1 MTTIAVD
8 AMGSDHAPQVEV
20 EGAVL
25 AARDYGV
32 AVQLVGQ
39 PALLERHL
47 ARHNADSL
55 PISIV
60 PAADVIAMDES
71 PVKALRR
78 KPGAS
83 VRLTAL
89 QVREGRAQGMVS
101 AGNTGAAMATAKME
115 LGTLPGVD
123 RPALASVFPTKR
135 GTPAVLVDVGANVDC
150 RPQHLHQF
158 AIMGEVYYRV
168 MFGVARPRVGLL
180 SIGEEATKGNEVV
193 RETHKRLKETPLGF
207 DFVGNVEGRDLVRH
221 AADVVVCDAVLGN
234 VTIKFF
240 EGLSTF
246 IFDLV
251 EGEFRRPP
259 FGPLAY
265 LLMRGGIRRMR
276 TVFDYEKL
284 GGSPLLGVRG
294 TVIITHGRAR
304 ARMVSYA
311 LEVGAAAARARIPER
326 IAETFGHSA
335 GRAAT
340 AGEAA
345 S

>member
-47 ARHNADSL
+47 ARQNANSL

-60 PAADVIAMDES
+60 PASDVIAMDES

-78 KPGAS
+78 KPEAS

-89 QVREGRAQGMVS
+89 QVREGKAQGMVS
-101 AGNTGAAMATAKME
+101 AGNTGAAMAAAKME

-193 RETHKRLKETPLGF
+193 RETHKRLKETPLSF
-207 DFVGNVEGRDLVRH
+207 DFVGNVEGRDLYGG
-221 AADVVVCDAVLGN
+221 DVHVIVCDGFIGN
-234 VTIKFF
+234 VALKIS
-240 EGLSTF
+240 EGMVEAIMAMLKEAMSSNLTAQVGYVLSRQAY
-246 IFDLV
+246 
-251 EGEFRRPP
+251 EEFRKR
-259 FGPLAY
+259 LDY
-265 LLMRGGIRRMR
+265 SEYGGA
-276 TVFDYEKL
+276 
-284 GGSPLLGVRG
+284 PLLGFRG
-294 TVIITHGRAR
+294 VCVICHGRSNANAIKNAIR
-304 ARMVSYA
+304 VAAGFSDAGINEKIEKELA
-311 LEVGAAAARARIPER
+311 LVAK
-326 IAETFGHSA
+326 
-335 GRAAT
+335 
-340 AGEAA
+340 
-345 S
+345 

>member
-207 DFVGNVEGRDLVRH
+207 DFVGNVEGRDVFGG
-221 AADVVVCDAVLGN
+221 DVHVIVCDGFIGN
-234 VTIKFF
+234 VALKIS
-240 EGLSTF
+240 EGMVEAIMAMLKEAMSSNLTAQVGYVLSRQAY
-246 IFDLV
+246 D
-251 EGEFRRPP
+251 EFKKR
-259 FGPLAY
+259 LDY
-265 LLMRGGIRRMR
+265 SEYGGA
-276 TVFDYEKL
+276 
-284 GGSPLLGVRG
+284 PLLGIRG
-294 TVIITHGRAR
+294 VCVICHGRSNPNAIKNAIR
-304 ARMVSYA
+304 VAAGFSDAGINEKIEKELA
-311 LEVGAAAARARIPER
+311 LVAK
-326 IAETFGHSA
+326 
-335 GRAAT
+335 
-340 AGEAA
+340 
-345 S
+345 